1 MKFVTQLLKKF
12 KPSTLSKE
20 TANLASITIHPIKVE
35 VEEEF
40 KTDDSNNSSQQ
51 ECIMD
56 SKTLDESPSKNID
69 LKEKMN
75 LTLDLELDP
84 SQGSWSPGVQASVLS
99 FDTSDSFGCSST
111 ESVSTEDPGTKEDEM
126 EEDDAEG
133 AVEAAVEVA
142 VEVAVENQEI
152 TSDLIEYN
160 QSLLDAQVEC
170 INTNNDSLEIQR
182 EQMQQMNDYLLQQQ
196 QAYMTNQAMA
206 NRLLEQMN
214 EYQMK
219 INYLQQQVYYHR
231 TDLDRLAEQTLQLED
246 KIRTK
251 EQTIREQEKQI
262 ESNNQVLQY
271 DKNMMSSFGK
281 VFESEPYY
289 ANQLMTAAMMAYP

>member
-1 MKFVTQLLKKF
+1 
-12 KPSTLSKE
+12 
-20 TANLASITIHPIKVE
+20 
-35 VEEEF
+35 
-40 KTDDSNNSSQQ
+40 
-51 ECIMD
+51 
-56 SKTLDESPSKNID
+56 
-69 LKEKMN
+69 
-75 LTLDLELDP
+75 
-84 SQGSWSPGVQASVLS
+84 
-99 FDTSDSFGCSST
+99 
-111 ESVSTEDPGTKEDEM
+111 
-126 EEDDAEG
+126 
-133 AVEAAVEVA
+133 
-142 VEVAVENQEI
+142 
-152 TSDLIEYN
+152 
-160 QSLLDAQVEC
+160 
-170 INTNNDSLEIQR
+170 
-182 EQMQQMNDYLLQQQ
+182 MNDYLLQQQ
-196 QAYMTNQAMA
+196 QAYMTNQAMV

-271 DKNMMSSFGK
+271 DKNMMSSFTK

>member
-12 KPSTLSKE
+12 NQSKQSKE
-20 TANLASITIHPIKVE
+20 VPTLASITIHPIVAEDE
-35 VEEEF
+35 VTPTAEEF
-40 KTDDSNNSSQQ
+40 KTDDGTNISQQ
-51 ECIMD
+51 EFIMN
-56 SKTLDESPSKNID
+56 SKTSDKILSKNIES
-69 LKEKMN
+69 KEKMN
-75 LTLDLELDP
+75 LTLDVELDP
-84 SQGSWSPGVQASVLS
+84 SLGSWSPGVQASILS
-99 FDTSDSFGCSST
+99 FDSSDSFRSSIT
-111 ESVSTEDPGTKEDEM
+111 ESVNTEDPGTKEDEM
-126 EEDDAEG
+126 EKEAEAEAEAEAEEDEVDA
-133 AVEAAVEVA
+133 
-142 VEVAVENQEI
+142 
-152 TSDLIEYN
+152 IEYN
-160 QSLLDAQVEC
+160 QSLLEAQVEC

-196 QAYMTNQAMA
+196 HAYMTNQAMA

-246 KIRTK
+246 KIRMK

>member
-12 KPSTLSKE
+12 KQSNQSKE
-20 TANLASITIHPIKVE
+20 TPNLASITIHPIEVE

-40 KTDDSNNSSQQ
+40 KTDDGNNSSQK

-56 SKTLDESPSKNID
+56 SKTSDECPSKNID
-69 LKEKMN
+69 SKQKMN
-75 LTLDLELDP
+75 LSLDLELDP

-99 FDTSDSFGCSST
+99 FDTSDSFRCSST
-111 ESVSTEDPGTKEDEM
+111 ESVSTEDAGTKEVSM
-126 EEDDAEG
+126 EQGEE
-133 AVEAAVEVA
+133 VEES
-142 VEVAVENQEI
+142 QEI
-152 TSDLIEYN
+152 AMDPIEYN
-160 QSLLDAQVEC
+160 KNLIDAQVEC

-182 EQMQQMNDYLLQQQ
+182 EQIQQMNDYLVQQQ
-196 QAYMTNQAMA
+196 QAYMTNQAMS

-246 KIRTK
+246 KIRIQ
-251 EQTIREQEKQI
+251 EQMIREQEKQI

-289 ANQLMTAAMMAYP
+289 ANQLMSAAMMTYPYS